1 MESKLIL
8 FEGIPGSGKSTFS
21 RKTALFLK
29 KNNINTHL
37 YMEGCL
43 HPANLD
49 GYAVIKVSELKDLVE
64 NFPSF
69 KDRIYK
75 SMIYFN
81 DNVLIQLKKNF
92 TTKNAV
98 YKYLQPNMVWG
109 GNLEFNIFDDLHQ
122 NSWLKFSEKCI
133 NKSEVNIFDC
143 AFLQDHIVEI
153 MLFYNKSEDEIIDYF
168 KRLEKN
174 ILPLSPKLYY
184 IQQNNVEKT
193 IENIAKKRI
202 RKHNGKTWSEKVID
216 LISES
221 LYGRKNK
228 LIGFDGMIEYF
239 KRRQE
244 IELKV
249 IKSLKLNRIII
260 VNDSYDWKAI
270 QKKIYEAL
278 ID

>member
-1 MESKLIL
+1 
-8 FEGIPGSGKSTFS
+8 
-21 RKTALFLK
+21 
-29 KNNINTHL
+29 
-37 YMEGCL
+37 
-43 HPANLD
+43 
-49 GYAVIKVSELKDLVE
+49 
-64 NFPSF
+64 
-69 KDRIYK
+69 
-75 SMIYFN
+75 
-81 DNVLIQLKKNF
+81 
-92 TTKNAV
+92 
-98 YKYLQPNMVWG
+98 MVWG
-109 GNLEFNIFDDLHQ
+109 GNLEFNFFDDLHQ

-174 ILPLSPKLYY
+174 ILPLSPKLFY

-193 IENIAKKRI
+193 IENIAKQRI
-202 RKHNGKTWSEKVID
+202 RKHNGKTWREKVIE

-221 LYGRKNK
+221 LYGKKNK

-249 IKSLKLNRIII
+249 IKSLELNCIII